1 MSIKIMKVK
10 IIHNLTCEYLSRPYY
25 SRGLLDFA
33 FRRGFFFGG
42 LLMGLTSKIR

>member
-25 SRGLLDFA
+25 SRGLLDFC
-33 FRRGFFFGG
+33 FGG
-42 LLMGLTSKIR
+42 DFFLVDY